1 MSRAHATHPDVHP
14 LAEAPFRA
22 AREGSTNPAALAS
35 APAASSAAPAR
46 SGAVL
51 AVLCA
56 AVFMASLDMF
66 VVNVAFAKIGAE
78 FAGSSVARLSLILNG
93 YTIFY
98 GALLVPAGRLADRFG
113 RRAGFQAG
121 LALFTLAS
129 LACGAS
135 TSLDMLIASRCLQA
149 IGAAVLTPAS
159 LGLVI
164 TSFPGPARA
173 RAVRIWTASGALAG
187 AAGPIV
193 GGLLVDASWR
203 WIFLLNLPIGATA
216 LLATARLVPAVPG
229 DRASRFPDVLGG
241 ALLIVA
247 TGALALG
254 LVEAPDR
261 GFTSTHAWLAWGI
274 TAASLAWFA
283 ARTARHPSPV
293 VDPRLLKNPV
303 FVWSNLV
310 LGLLSITFA
319 AELLGV
325 VLAFERIFDGAML
338 TIGFAMAPGP
348 CLVPL
353 WAALGHR
360 LNQRW
365 SAGAVAFAGALAFA
379 LAPLLMIAGSQGG
392 LHYLGILPGW
402 VLAGVGVGF
411 SIPTGFAAATAS
423 LPPEQ
428 SSTGSAVA
436 NMSRQVGMV
445 IGTSVLLGIV
455 GAASASTRA
464 FASGFWFASAVAA
477 LGAAAALG
485 LRRATP
491 RAR

>member
-1 MSRAHATHPDVHP
+1 MSQAHATIEDLERLHS
-14 LAEAPFRA
+14 
-22 AREGSTNPAALAS
+22 GSMNNAD
-35 APAASSAAPAR
+35 SAAAPRRA
-46 SGAVL
+46 GAVL

-66 VVNVAFAKIGAE
+66 VVNVAFTKIGAD
-78 FAGSSVARLSLILNG
+78 FAASSVARLSFILNG

-113 RRAGFQAG
+113 RRAGFLFG
-121 LALFTLAS
+121 LALFTIAS

-135 TSLDMLIASRCLQA
+135 TSLDALIASRCLQA
-149 IGAAVLTPAS
+149 IGAAVLTPTS

-164 TSFPGPARA
+164 TTFPGPARA

-203 WIFLLNLPIGATA
+203 WIFLLNLPIGIAALVATV
-216 LLATARLVPAVPG
+216 RLVPATPG
-229 DRASRFPDVLGG
+229 DRTSRFPDVLGG
-241 ALLIVA
+241 VLLVVA

-261 GFTSTHAWLAWGI
+261 GFTSSHAWLAWAA

-283 ARTARHPSPV
+283 VRTSRHSSPI
-293 VDPRLLKNPV
+293 VDPRLLRHPA
-303 FVWSNLV
+303 FVWSNLA
-310 LGLLSITFA
+310 LGLLSVAFA

-325 VLAFERIFDGAML
+325 VLAFEKIFHGSML

-365 SAGAVAFAGALAFA
+365 SAGAVVFVGALAFA
-379 LAPLLMIAGSQGG
+379 AAPLAMIAGSQGG

-411 SIPTGFAAATAS
+411 AIPTGFAAATAT

-445 IGTSVLLGIV
+445 IGTSVLLGIM
-455 GAASASTRA
+455 GAAVTERA
-464 FASGFWFASAVAA
+464 FASGFWFASAVSAI
-477 LGAAAALG
+477 GAAAALG
-485 LRRATP
+485 LRRVTSP
-491 RAR
+491 RLSLRSSGRD